1 MEKRHRSGCAKL
13 VFRGL
18 IFLAL
23 ALIYFL
29 PDGLRHLVTLFLL
42 LVAALVFLTRK
53 ALTVTR
59 LRLAWK
65 RLIYSIRWRFILLFA
80 VSLVMAAV
88 TTFLL
93 LLLANFVSYMEP
105 FKNIFRALIDSGLDL
120 PVVVLVGFICF
131 IIYYV
136 LFTSRVSG
144 YLDEISRTLRTI
156 ASGDLDVYVPRRGAD
171 ELGELAENVNNMT
184 ARLRAAAA
192 EEKKLEEAKNQLIA
206 GVSHDL
212 RTPLTS
218 IIGYLELV
226 VQQKYANETE
236 MRQYANIAHQKA
248 LRLQL
253 LISDLFEYTRLNYGG
268 QRSDWQ
274 IISINDLL
282 QQLVEEWTWQF
293 EQAQMEL
300 RLSLPG
306 TKVEVQ
312 ADGNLLARV
321 FENLL
326 ANGIRYGQ
334 PGRFLDVELRMEA
347 DHAVVR
353 VISYGELIP
362 EKDWERVFVSFYR
375 VDESRSQQRGGS
387 GLGLAIAKQIVDL
400 HRGQIRVQS
409 TEAEGT
415 VFTVELPP
423 VIDLRKS

>member
-1 MEKRHRSGCAKL
+1 MKKQQSSGCAKS
-13 VFRGL
+13 VVRGL
-18 IFLAL
+18 IIIGI

-29 PDGLRHLVTLFLL
+29 PDGLRHMVTLLLL
-42 LVAALVFLTRK
+42 LVAAVVFLARK
-53 ALTVTR
+53 AMTVTR

-65 RLIYSIRWRFILLFA
+65 RFVYSIRWRFILLFI

-93 LLLANFVSYMEP
+93 LLLANLISSIDP
-105 FKNIFRALIDSGLDL
+105 FRDIFLALIYSGLGL
-120 PVVVLVGFICF
+120 PVIVLVGFICF
-131 IIYYV
+131 IVFYV
-136 LFTSRVSG
+136 LLTSRVSG
-144 YLDEISRTLRTI
+144 YLGEISQTLRTI
-156 ASGDLDVYVPRRGAD
+156 AGGDFDVYVPQRGED
-171 ELGELAENVNNMT
+171 ELGELAENVNNMA

-226 VQQKYANETE
+226 VQQKYTSEQE
-236 MRQYANIAHQKA
+236 MRQYANIAHQKS

-253 LISDLFEYTRLNYGG
+253 LINDLFEYTRLNYGG
-268 QRSDWQ
+268 QRNDWQ
-274 IISINDLL
+274 LIGLNDLL

-293 EQAQMEL
+293 EQAEMEL
-300 RLSLPG
+300 RLSLPS
-306 TKVEVQ
+306 TKVEVK

-334 PGRFLDVELRMEA
+334 QGRYLDMELRLEA
-347 DHAVVR
+347 GAAVVR

-362 EKDWERVFVSFYR
+362 RADWEQVFVSFYR
-375 VDESRSQQRGGS
+375 VDESRSQRGGGS

-400 HRGQIRVQS
+400 HQGHISVRS

-415 VFTVELPP
+415 VFTVELPLP
-423 VIDLRKS
+423 

>member
-1 MEKRHRSGCAKL
+1 MKKQQSSGCAKS
-13 VFRGL
+13 VVRGL
-18 IFLAL
+18 IIIGI

-29 PDGLRHLVTLFLL
+29 PDGLRHMVTLLLL
-42 LVAALVFLTRK
+42 LVVAVVFLARK
-53 ALTVTR
+53 AMTVTR

-65 RLIYSIRWRFILLFA
+65 RFVYSIRWRFILLFI

-93 LLLANFVSYMEP
+93 LLLANLISSIDP
-105 FKNIFRALIDSGLDL
+105 FGDIFLALIYSGLGL
-120 PVVVLVGFICF
+120 PVIVLVGFICF
-131 IIYYV
+131 IVFYV
-136 LFTSRVSG
+136 LLTSRVSG
-144 YLDEISRTLRTI
+144 YLGEISQTLRTI
-156 ASGDLDVYVPRRGAD
+156 AGGNFDVYVPQRGED
-171 ELGELAENVNNMT
+171 ELGELAENVNNMA

-226 VQQKYANETE
+226 VQQKYTSEQE
-236 MRQYANIAHQKA
+236 MRQYANIAHQKS

-253 LISDLFEYTRLNYGG
+253 LINDLFEYTRLNYGG
-268 QRSDWQ
+268 QRNDWQ
-274 IISINDLL
+274 LIGLNDLL

-293 EQAQMEL
+293 EQAEMEL
-300 RLSLPG
+300 RLSLPS
-306 TKVEVQ
+306 TKVEVK

-334 PGRFLDVELRMEA
+334 QGRYLDMELRLEA
-347 DHAVVR
+347 GVAVVR

-362 EKDWERVFVSFYR
+362 RADWEQVFVSFYR
-375 VDESRSQQRGGS
+375 VDESRSQRGGGS

-400 HRGQIRVQS
+400 HQGHISVRS

-415 VFTVELPP
+415 VFTVELPLP
-423 VIDLRKS
+423 